1 MPKLA
6 DTTVPFSTP
15 WFDILATK
23 VDDSEAPYYYLR
35 LPDYVTVVATTTG
48 NSVLMVR
55 QYRPAVDCYPL
66 ELPSGTVE
74 PGESPE
80 DAARRELAEETGYHA
95 QDLTLLGTLLPDCG
109 RLSNKLWCFH
119 ARDVVPL
126 ATPWKPEDGIE
137 VVECSPAELIE
148 YIHQGKF
155 NHALNLA
162 AVLLA
167 LLRGHLQVK

>member
-1 MPKLA
+1 MSKLA

-23 VDDSEAPYYYLR
+23 VDDSDAPYYYLR
-35 LPDYVTVVATTTG
+35 LPDYVTVVATTSR

-55 QYRPAVDCYPL
+55 QYRPAVHCHAL

-74 PGESPE
+74 PGELPE

-109 RLSNKLWCFH
+109 RLSNKLWCFQ

-126 ATPWKPEDGIE
+126 AAWKPEEGIE
-137 VVECSPAELIE
+137 VVECSPAKLIE
-148 YIHQGKF
+148 YIHQGEF

-162 AVLLA
+162 AVLLSI
-167 LLRGHLQVK
+167 LQGYLQVK